1 MKIRDSNAVQ
11 DAIDNLIDPIPLVY
25 VDYDNDNSITIDGG
39 FTLDQLK
46 ALIHAI
52 ESVPGTSI

>member
-52 ESVPGTSI
+52 ESAPGTSI